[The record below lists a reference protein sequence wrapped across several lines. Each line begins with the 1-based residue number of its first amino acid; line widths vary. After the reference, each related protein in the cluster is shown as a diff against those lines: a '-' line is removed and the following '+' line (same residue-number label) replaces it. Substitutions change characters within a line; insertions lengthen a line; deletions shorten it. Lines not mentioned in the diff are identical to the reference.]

1 MSPLHIAVKMLSYK
15 EVEFILKNI
24 IKPRDDLLDNIS
36 DRLDSINKP
45 ISYLDNNVFKF
56 KFDNIKSYDKSYIFD
71 VYNFGVWENNFSI
84 KYIEYLKY
92 KEPELLS

>member
-36 DRLDSINKP
+36 DRLDSIDKP

-56 KFDNIKSYDKSYIFD
+56 
-71 VYNFGVWENNFSI
+71 
-84 KYIEYLKY
+84 
-92 KEPELLS
+92 